1 MPVRRW
7 LQVTSK
13 RVSNAK
19 SEKFYKSSLG
29 KKKGASFWQ
38 VRRRAGGAAAAARG
52 WLGGGA
58 RGPARRCRRPGAGV
72 KCWCD
77 LLRLGGWRASSPVGL
92 VVAAPRAAR
101 VWRRAAPQLQAAAG
115 RGEALALPQ
124 ECKFA
129 RKTRRPGT
137 APQPAQASA
146 HPPCCAAT
154 TLHPAAPVVQGF
166 KKQLSAHPLIIAF
179 FFFIMIFSGEWLGV
193 GVGPSPLPPLL
204 VQKLLSAGPGRAGSA
219 CAGQATVI
227 ALTPPPAA
235 PPPRRR
241 VCVCDAAAG
250 AEADVRRVGRVES
263 PDPGEEEPACRC
275 RFA

>member
-38 VRRRAGGAAAAARG
+38 VQRRAGGAAAAARG

-77 LLRLGGWRASSPVGL
+77 LLRLGVWRASSPVGL

-101 VWRRAAPQLQAAAG
+101 CGAALRHSCKQQLPAG

-179 FFFIMIFSGEWLGV
+179 FFFIMIFSGEWCGC
-193 GVGPSPLPPLL
+193 GSFAPSAP
-204 VQKLLSAGPGRAGSA
+204 AGAKAAVGRAGASRVRARWSSNGHCTNASA
-219 CAGQATVI
+219 RCA
-227 ALTPPPAA
+227 PAA
-235 PPPRRR
+235 Q
-241 VCVCDAAAG
+241 
-250 AEADVRRVGRVES
+250 
-263 PDPGEEEPACRC
+263 ACLRL
-275 RFA
+275 